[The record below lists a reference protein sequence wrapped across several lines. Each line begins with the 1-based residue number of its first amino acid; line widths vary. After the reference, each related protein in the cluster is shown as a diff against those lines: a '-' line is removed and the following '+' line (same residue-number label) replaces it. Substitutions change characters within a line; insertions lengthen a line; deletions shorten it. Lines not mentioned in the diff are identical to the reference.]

1 VDFTDLPP
9 AVAAASPGDTILLR
23 WGTGAPYGFDLTIR
37 RGIRIIGDDT
47 MPISVRGICRPT
59 TIPEGDLMV
68 IHNIDLTD
76 WSSWITS
83 VVVEDCVGTVV
94 VSGLQDR
101 DDQAGGTAAVRS
113 SRLVYTGCRLITPH
127 WSIEIDDSGVWLIDC
142 DIRAPG
148 PSVYPFRPGAV
159 SVARSDLWVI
169 GGYVKG
175 PDGVGNNCGVT
186 QSPESGIAAYGSRA
200 VLCGGARIEGGLCAA
215 TRFRS
220 AALFQD
226 GHSDPRLAGW
236 HVRDPNVAFVERAE
250 VSRNVP
256 TVHREVAAV
265 FPRAASPG
273 QRQTIDVIGP
283 SNGVVSVY
291 ASFAHGYAPIRLPVG
306 DVWLDPALTLHIATG
321 SVDSQRQYQAT
332 TTIPSWLPV
341 GSTLVYQAV
350 ALTSSGGFELS
361 TPGFAVVR

>member
-1 VDFTDLPP
+1 
-9 AVAAASPGDTILLR
+9 
-23 WGTGAPYGFDLTIR
+23 
-37 RGIRIIGDDT
+37 
-47 MPISVRGICRPT
+47 
-59 TIPEGDLMV
+59 
-68 IHNIDLTD
+68 
-76 WSSWITS
+76 
-83 VVVEDCVGTVV
+83 
-94 VSGLQDR
+94 
-101 DDQAGGTAAVRS
+101 
-113 SRLVYTGCRLITPH
+113 
-127 WSIEIDDSGVWLIDC
+127 
-142 DIRAPG
+142 
-148 PSVYPFRPGAV
+148 
-159 SVARSDLWVI
+159 
-169 GGYVKG
+169 
-175 PDGVGNNCGVT
+175 
-186 QSPESGIAAYGSRA
+186 
-200 VLCGGARIEGGLCAA
+200 
-215 TRFRS
+215 
-220 AALFQD
+220 LFQD